1 MASQVRD
8 TFYALPWVASRL
20 WRRPVTRTPQDIS
33 PELFINTQ
41 VPIGYDF
48 TAAYAS
54 DPVVPAEQ
62 YPPVYPYPA
71 APYTVPG
78 VPMQQPQIPIPA
90 MPSRPQTRPAQ
101 PKRTPQNT
109 DSATAALN
117 AQLMN
122 ILAGVGVG
130 SLAGMGLGYL
140 IDGTEGAFAGGLVGA
155 GVGGAVSPYL
165 LAKIKAARQTE
176 SNK

>member
-1 MASQVRD
+1 M
-8 TFYALPWVASRL
+8 
-20 WRRPVTRTPQDIS
+20 RTPQEIS

-41 VPIGYDF
+41 VPVGYDF

-54 DPVVPAEQ
+54 DPVIPSEQ
-62 YPPVYPYPA
+62 YPVHPYPVYPEAGPV
-71 APYTVPG
+71 VPG
-78 VPMQQPQIPIPA
+78 QPQTLPSPA
-90 MPSRPQTRPAQ
+90 TPSPSRPPRLNPIPQADPA
-101 PKRTPQNT
+101 
-109 DSATAALN
+109 SAAMN

-140 IDGTEGAFAGGLVGA
+140 MDGTEGAFAGGLVGA

-165 LAKIKAARQTE
+165 LAKIKAAQ
-176 SNK
+176 

>member
-1 MASQVRD
+1 MASQIRD

-41 VPIGYDF
+41 VPVGYDF
-48 TAAYAS
+48 TTAYAS
-54 DPVVPAEQ
+54 DPKATLEP
-62 YPPVYPYPA
+62 YPGYPYPA
-71 APYTVPG
+71 SPYP
-78 VPMQQPQIPIPA
+78 
-90 MPSRPQTRPAQ
+90 MPSNAAPGASAQ
-101 PKRTPQNT
+101 PSQAPDPMIPNRPYPTLPST
-109 DSATAALN
+109 STIDPATAILN
-117 AQLMN
+117 ARLMN

-140 IDGTEGAFAGGLVGA
+140 MDGTEGAFAGGLVGA

-165 LAKIKAARQTE
+165 IAKIKAAQQAG